1 MRELVMVGT
10 GDATTEFF
18 DGLAGRGYE
27 PLVRKLS
34 GSVRFEIADATRRAQ
49 DVTINKGQI
58 SPSLG
63 GAPRARPS
71 SVPIARFST
80 GSRRAS

>member
-1 MRELVMVGT
+1 MGT
-10 GDATTEFF
+10 SDATTEFF

-34 GSVRFEIADATRRAQ
+34 GSVRFEIADGKRVERRY
-49 DVTINKGQI
+49 VTIDKGQI
-58 SPSLG
+58 SVSG
-63 GAPRARPS
+63 GAPPARPS
-71 SVPIARFST
+71 SVPIARFSA